1 MIYTKHHF
9 KLFILFSVFFFFLI
23 FNFYSLSSN
32 FVFAQSGTGVKV
44 GPIRIEELVEPGE
57 VVTKKVKVTNLADV
71 SQIFYVYVMDFTA
84 QGEGGGVVLYQTGIQ
99 EGPFL
104 GSWVEAT
111 KEGIS
116 FNPGQEKEIPITF
129 RVPKEV
135 GPGGYYGAIVFGP
148 KPPQINP
155 AEGSVIALTHQAAVL
170 VLFHVLGEVDENAR
184 IREFATDKNI
194 YSAPFRVQFLTRI
207 ENLGNVH
214 IKPVGSIK
222 ITNMRGKEAANLAVN
237 PSGGNVLPKI
247 IRRFE
252 NTWEGNFGFGKYAA
266 FLVLNYGVPA
276 HQGGQGIKT
285 LTYQTSFWIVPWNI
299 VIPAAIGFIF
309 ILALSF
315 LVVNLYKNRAVR
327 QALQRVGVAQT
338 KNLRVPE
345 PEAASRIYT
354 FLVILVILILVLI
367 VAGVIFFFLLV

>member
-1 MIYTKHHF
+1 MNQTKF
-9 KLFILFSVFFFFLI
+9 YLKFPILFSILFFLLL
-23 FNFYSLSSN
+23 FCFYFLNSN
-32 FVFAQSGTGVKV
+32 FVFAQAGTGIKV

-57 VVTKKVKVTNLADV
+57 VVKVTNLADV
-71 SQIFYVYVMDFTA
+71 PQTFYVYVMDFTA
-84 QGEGGGVVLYQTGIQ
+84 QGEGGGVVLYQAGTQ
-99 EGPFL
+99 EGSFL
-104 GSWVEAT
+104 SSWVEAT

-116 FNPGQEKEIPITF
+116 FNPGQEKEITITF

-155 AEGSVIALTHQAAVL
+155 TEGSVIALTHQAAVL
-170 VLFHVLGEVDENAR
+170 ALFHVLGEVDENAR
-184 IREFATDKNI
+184 IREFATNKNI
-194 YSAPFRVQFLTRI
+194 YSTPFKVQFLIRV

-222 ITNMRGKEAANLAVN
+222 ITDMRGKEAANLAVN
-237 PSGGNVLPKI
+237 PGGGNVLPKI

-252 NTWEGNFGFGKYAA
+252 NTWEGDFGFGKYTA

-285 LTYQTSFWIVPWNI
+285 LTYQTTFWIVPWNI

-309 ILALSF
+309 IFALF
-315 LVVNLYKNRAVR
+315 LLMVNLYKNKAVR
-327 QALQRVGVAQT
+327 QALQKAGLAQIQNLEKT
-338 KNLRVPE
+338 KS
-345 PEAASRIYT
+345 ASGIYL
-354 FLVILVILILVLI
+354 FLILLIALILILI
-367 VAGVIFFFLLV
+367 IGVIIFFLFFA